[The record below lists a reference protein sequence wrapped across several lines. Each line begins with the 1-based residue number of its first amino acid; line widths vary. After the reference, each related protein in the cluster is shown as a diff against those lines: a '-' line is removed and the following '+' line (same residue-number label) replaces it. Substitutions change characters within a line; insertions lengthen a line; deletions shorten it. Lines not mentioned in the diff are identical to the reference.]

1 MKASSFVNCQ
11 LQHRLH
17 VISAP
22 AIANFSFA
30 PGKFLPQVAH
40 ARPCA
45 AAAAAAAAVVFIA
58 NLDAAVVTEE
68 LKPRIHLNQLRFVTE
83 DTAANEL
90 LVVAAATTAINGLLV
105 CVSSSFVTQTV
116 SIRAHNALLTVLPQD
131 LPLKS
136 QPEGH
141 SLA

>member
-1 MKASSFVNCQ
+1 M
-11 LQHRLH
+11 
-17 VISAP
+17 
-22 AIANFSFA
+22 
-30 PGKFLPQVAH
+30 PQVAH

-45 AAAAAAAAVVFIA
+45 AAAAAAATVVFIA

-116 SIRAHNALLTVLPQD
+116 SIKAHNALLTVLPQD